1 MATKARVGRNGNLT
15 PAPRRSYQKPQT
27 STPDVRVVR
36 EPAAYQGVQMAEE
49 VTPYQMIQEY
59 DPAVDA
65 ALIHSWEEAAPAESY
80 LDDFGIFDIFQEGG
94 TLPKKPIVTPYIKSI
109 ASAVMGNNTRT
120 GVSNNDQKY
129 IRDVAGLIFSRPSF
143 GQGNSNGNG
152 FTPETIRRIQKV
164 KLRKK
169 PIAVQPFYVPE
180 EENDYIKHP
189 FIEQRINE
197 KRPFSNIY
205 NT

>member
-36 EPAAYQGVQMAEE
+36 EPATYQEIQMAEE
-49 VTPYQMIQEY
+49 VAPYQMIQEY

-80 LDDFGIFDIFQEGG
+80 LDDFGLFDIFQEGG
-94 TLPKKPIVTPYIKSI
+94 TLPKKPVVTPYTPYIK
-109 ASAVMGNNTRT
+109 
-120 GVSNNDQKY
+120 
-129 IRDVAGLIFSRPSF
+129 DVARSIFNKSAFRP
-143 GQGNSNGNG
+143 GNSNGKI
-152 FTPETIRRIQKV
+152 FTPENIQRIQRIKIP
-164 KLRKK
+164 KK
-169 PIAVQPFYVPE
+169 PIAVQPFYIPE
-180 EENDYIKHP
+180 EENNYIRPP

-197 KRPFSNIY
+197 KKPFSGIR